1 MEFPFLAKLLPQHP
15 RWKPVRDGQGG
26 AVRAGSFGC
35 SYLAIDRFTKTRVA
49 VKRQDKVRNQEAGRE
64 FPTYQLLSLDPCV
77 NVLPLKCYF
86 LEKNTFYTVHELCD
100 SDLWRYFQQPLV
112 QRGGFDDAL
121 VRRHLHG
128 VCTGVA
134 HLHGLGITHG
144 DLNMKN
150 LLINHDG
157 VVKVADHGA
166 AFYAHGP
173 YLLSKDDEITTSYVR
188 A

>member
-1 MEFPFLAKLLPQHP
+1 MEFPRVAVLLPRHQ
-15 RWKPVRDGQGG
+15 RYKLVMSGQGG
-26 AVRAGSFGC
+26 AVGAGSFGC
-35 SYLAIDRFTKTRVA
+35 ACLAIDRITKTRVA
-49 VKRQDKVRNQEAGRE
+49 VKRQNRLRNRETGRE
-64 FPTYQLLSLDPCV
+64 FLTYQRLSLNPCM
-77 NVLPLKCYF
+77 NVLPLSDYS
-86 LEKNTFYTVHELCD
+86 LEKDTFYTVHELCD
-100 SDLWRYFQQPLV
+100 GDLWLYFQYPLV